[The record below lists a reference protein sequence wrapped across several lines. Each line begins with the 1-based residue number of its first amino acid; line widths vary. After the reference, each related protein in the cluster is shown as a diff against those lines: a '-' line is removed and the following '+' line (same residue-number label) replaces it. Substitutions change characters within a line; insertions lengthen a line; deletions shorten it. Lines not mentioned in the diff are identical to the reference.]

1 MNNQSTA
8 NHLDTPNPAL
18 TNTQAP
24 FAPVAQPQI
33 PLNQTANELD
43 SPIANSLTTSPT
55 TPAPITPANP
65 AADNLT
71 PITATESEAD
81 LSPASPTPIQE
92 NAGNNVFPQPPQA
105 PKKELPMVAI
115 IALIAVLII
124 VLGCIIVFS
133 VMNDSRDQA
142 PLDVMLP
149 EDDDSELEALMP
161 PSQAPLISSL
171 SAVSTDAFAQSLDI
185 NCVADKDGNETIAW
199 AELPF
204 SLNQEVKQ
212 HFDLL
217 LADSLPCSVGLSDTG
232 RPVPM
237 SRYVMLANNNNPK
250 QLDRLYF
257 IHANSRPAD
266 TLTHVSNNVF
276 AFSDTPACDQRNLC
290 YRSPKDNIEFY
301 LNSEDGNNFSPQKL
315 CVLISDSG
323 KFSADQTL
331 LAKLYVG
338 ECFNPE
344 TEFEA
349 IYQVYRQHG
358 TGNAT
363 EWQLK
368 KPEKI
373 TDFYRDLTTVYKG
386 SMRYL
391 DLLQRLQTLTNGIS
405 FN

>member
-18 TNTQAP
+18 TNNQAP

-43 SPIANSLTTSPT
+43 SPIVDSLTTSPT

-71 PITATESEAD
+71 PITAAESEAD

-149 EDDDSELEALMP
+149 ENDDSELEALMP

-257 IHANSRPAD
+257 IHANSRPEIGRA
-266 TLTHVSNNVF
+266 HV
-276 AFSDTPACDQRNLC
+276 
-290 YRSPKDNIEFY
+290 
-301 LNSEDGNNFSPQKL
+301 
-315 CVLISDSG
+315 
-323 KFSADQTL
+323 
-331 LAKLYVG
+331 
-338 ECFNPE
+338 
-344 TEFEA
+344 
-349 IYQVYRQHG
+349 
-358 TGNAT
+358 
-363 EWQLK
+363 
-368 KPEKI
+368 
-373 TDFYRDLTTVYKG
+373 
-386 SMRYL
+386 
-391 DLLQRLQTLTNGIS
+391 
-405 FN
+405 